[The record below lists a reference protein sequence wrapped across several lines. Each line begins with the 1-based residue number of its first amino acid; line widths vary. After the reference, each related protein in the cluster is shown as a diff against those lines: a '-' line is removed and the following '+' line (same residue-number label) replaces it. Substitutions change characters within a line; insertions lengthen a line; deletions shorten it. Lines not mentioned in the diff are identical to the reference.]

1 MREKLWRPAFGRVMG
16 EGAGGGGGGGEL
28 IEILSS
34 EDWQSGE
41 LLRPGQGGGPACD
54 SWDRGFK
61 ALRAP
66 VSLSLA
72 PLS

>member
-16 EGAGGGGGGGEL
+16 EGAEKEGGGEL
-28 IEILSS
+28 IEILSG

-41 LLRPGQGGGPACD
+41 LLRPGLGGGPACD

-66 VSLSLA
+66 VSLPLA
-72 PLS
+72 PWS